1 LIAAFSVVL
10 VLLLASLD
18 LPVRATPAALPPA
31 APLPQSANFVFDPA
45 TLEIDPSGQV
55 NASAVLQNTGNT
67 TDTFAISTNIAN
79 FPGWTAT
86 PSSASVTLGPGASTN
101 ISFLITAP
109 ADASGSVTLTAT
121 ATSTAG
127 DFNAFLTLNVTTPGT
142 VDIQLAVR
150 GDREKEGTPGS
161 TVEYTIRLQNTGE
174 ATVDVDLSI
183 DGVVSCSRELGDQCL
198 DSVSQGTIENLE
210 ANESRDF
217 TVSVLLPNDAEAGI
231 RATTRVVA
239 VARPSEPLANDTRE
253 DEENIDVFT
262 TVLEASPTRTPSPTP
277 SETTTPVPTLAPIC
291 SDNFEN
297 DDDRGSSKVIDVN
310 LPQPQNDPP
319 DPEID
324 DRRTICPAGDE
335 DWLVFGGVEGKVYTI
350 DILRAALGLDLTL
363 GLYDE
368 DGERLAFNDD
378 FYNREP
384 NNPDDKDINPRIE
397 SWTAPYTGRFY
408 IRVRDAAGRGGV
420 DRTYRIILRAESYG
434 PTPQTVVEVCEDIY
448 EPDGLPE
455 QAQLITSNE
464 LQPDRRLCP
473 TGDADWVTF
482 FGKAGKR
489 YFIYTNTEIYAD
501 DPVNDTFDVQAGAD
515 TVLVLTDRDGVSV
528 IDVNDDIPGGDTLDS
543 QIEFLPDV
551 DGFYFAQVKN
561 VGDIGNQFIRYDLTL
576 ELCIPGA
583 VECGRDISFSA
594 QSVPGPAPAPQSGP
608 APAPESAPTIVR
620 GVESMQEQAA
630 TPTPTYTPV
639 GQ

>member
-1 LIAAFSVVL
+1 VLAAV
-10 VLLLASLD
+10 D

-31 APLPQSANFVFDPA
+31 APLPQTASFAFDPA
-45 TLEIDPSGQV
+45 TVDIDPGGTV
-55 NASAVLQNTGNT
+55 NATAELENTGNT
-67 TDTFAISTNIAN
+67 TTTFTIATDVAT
-79 FPGWTAT
+79 FPGWSAT
-86 PSSASVTLGPGASTN
+86 PSSSSITLGPGAATN
-101 ISFLITAP
+101 INFLVEAP
-109 ADASGSVTLTAT
+109 PDASGSINLTAT
-121 ATSTAG
+121 ASSGAG

-150 GDREKEGTPGS
+150 GDREKEGTPGA
-161 TVEYTIRLQNTGE
+161 TVEYTIRVQNTGE
-174 ATVDVDLSI
+174 ETVDIDLSI
-183 DGVVSCSRELGDQCL
+183 DDLVDCATVLGVECL
-198 DSVSQGTIENLE
+198 DSVSRGEISDLGPTE
-210 ANESRDF
+210 AEDF
-217 TVSVLLPNDAEAGI
+217 TVSVLLPNDAEAGL

-239 VARPSEPLANDTRE
+239 VARPSEPLDNETRE
-253 DEENIDVFT
+253 DTETIDVFT

-277 SETTTPVPTLAPIC
+277 SETSTPVPTLAPIC

-297 DDDRGSSKVIDVN
+297 DDDRGSAKVIDVN
-310 LPQPQNDPP
+310 LPQPQNEPA

-324 DRRTICPAGDE
+324 DRRAICPAGDE
-335 DWLVFGGVEGKVYTI
+335 DWLVFGGIEGKVYTI

-363 GLYDE
+363 ELFDE
-368 DGERLAFNDD
+368 DGTSLAFNDD
-378 FYNREP
+378 FYNRDPDSP
-384 NNPDDKDINPRIE
+384 NDQDINPRID
-397 SWTAPYTGRFY
+397 SWTAPYTGRYY
-408 IRVRDAAGRGGV
+408 IRVRDAADRGGT

-434 PTPQTVVEVCEDIY
+434 PTPQTVIEICEDLY

-489 YFIYTNTEIYAD
+489 YFIYTNTEIYAT

-528 IDVNDDIPGGDTLDS
+528 LEVNDDIPGGETLDS

-551 DGFYFAQVKN
+551 DGFYFAQIKN

-583 VECGRDISFSA
+583 VECGRDISVSA
-594 QSVPGPAPAPQSGP
+594 QSAPGPAPVPQSGP
-608 APAPESAPTIVR
+608 APQVEPAAAPTSVR
-620 GVESMQEQAA
+620 GVETAQDSAVA